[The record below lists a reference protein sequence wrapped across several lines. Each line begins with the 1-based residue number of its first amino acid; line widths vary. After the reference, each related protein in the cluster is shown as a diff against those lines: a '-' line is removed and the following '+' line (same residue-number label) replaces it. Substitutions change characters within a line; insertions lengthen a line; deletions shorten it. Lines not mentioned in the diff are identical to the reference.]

1 MSDRILRGAVAA
13 LLLIGTFT
21 ACSEQ
26 VTGSL
31 GCPTL
36 CVDESAALR
45 DTVLTS
51 AVVLD
56 STFIGFP
63 RQGETRDFT
72 LLALGDTGDVRIGL
86 HYDTLKTRYQIT
98 GAASDSLIRK
108 VDSATM
114 IFLID
119 TTVVKPTAPFTIDA
133 FDIDTSATDTLT
145 ATIAP
150 LYRANRLIGSRTY
163 AVGDIKTDTVR
174 LALDNAALFAKIKD
188 TLRLRIGLQVRGS
201 TAGSG
206 ARLRVL
212 GTSFPPRIR
221 YRASADT
228 TVKPDTLFPTSITP
242 PIDLFQ
248 QSAFRFFP
256 VVVKGRQPT
265 PPVGR
270 FIVGGLAGARSFLRF
285 EIPPAVLDSVTV
297 IRASLLLTQLP
308 ARSTAA
314 TRDTITVY
322 TQPVIASPSVTDI
335 FTASTFIG
343 SPTLFGI
350 DSLRL
355 AARDSGTRSIELVNI
370 LRAWRL
376 VGTTNTSRS
385 VVLRSPQEGS
395 LPGELDFVSSEGPAA
410 LRPRL
415 RITYV
420 PRRGFGIP

>member
-1 MSDRILRGAVAA
+1 MSDRILRSAFTA
-13 LLLIGTFT
+13 LLFVGTFA

-31 GCPTL
+31 GCPSL
-36 CVDESAALR
+36 CVDASAALR
-45 DTVLTS
+45 DTILAS

-63 RQGETRDFT
+63 RLGETRDFT
-72 LLALGDTGDVRIGL
+72 LLALGDTADVRIGV
-86 HYDTLKTRYQIT
+86 HYDTLKTRYQII

-119 TTVVKPTAPFTIDA
+119 TTATKPITPFTIDA

-150 LYRANRLIGSRTY
+150 LYRANRLIGSRTF
-163 AVGDIKTDTVR
+163 AASDITTDTVR
-174 LALDNAALFAKIKD
+174 LTLDNAALFVKIRD
-188 TLRLRIGLQVRGS
+188 TLRLRIGLQVRGA

-206 ARLRVL
+206 ARLRIL
-212 GTSFPPRIR
+212 GTAFPPRIR
-221 YRASADT
+221 YRPSSDT
-228 TVKPDTLFPTSITP
+228 TVHPDTLFPTSITP
-242 PIDLFQ
+242 PTDLYQ
-248 QSAFRFFP
+248 QAAFRFFP
-256 VVVKGRQPT
+256 VVVKGRLPA

-285 EIPPAVLDSVTV
+285 DIPPAVLDSVTV

-314 TRDTITVY
+314 TKDSVSIY
-322 TQPVIASPSVTDI
+322 TQPVIAAPSVTDV
-335 FTASTFIG
+335 FTASTFLG
-343 SPTLFGI
+343 PPGLYGV
-350 DSLRL
+350 DSVRF
-355 AARDSGTRSIELVNI
+355 AARDSGTRSIELVNL
-370 LRAWRL
+370 LRTWRL
-376 VGTTNTSRS
+376 AGTSNSTRS
-385 VVLRSPQEGS
+385 LVLRSPQEGS

>member
-1 MSDRILRGAVAA
+1 MSDRIFRSA
-13 LLLIGTFT
+13 LTVFLFAGTFT

-31 GCPTL
+31 GCPAL
-36 CVDESAALR
+36 CVDQSAALR
-45 DTVLTS
+45 DTILTS

-63 RQGETRDFT
+63 RLGETRDFT
-72 LLALGDTGDVRIGL
+72 LLALGDTADVRIGV
-86 HYDTLKTRYQIT
+86 HYDSLKSRYQVA
-98 GAASDSLIRK
+98 GASTDSLIRK

-119 TTVVKPTAPFTIDA
+119 TISVKPIRPFTIDA

-163 AVGDIKTDTVR
+163 AATDAATDTVR
-174 LALDNAALFAKIKD
+174 LTLDNAALFAKIKD
-188 TLRLRIGLQVRGS
+188 TLRLRIGLQVRGV
-201 TAGSG
+201 AGSS
-206 ARLRVL
+206 ARVRIV
-212 GTSFPPRIR
+212 GTTFPPRIR
-221 YRASADT
+221 YRVSSDT
-228 TVKPDTLFPTSITP
+228 TIKPDTIFPSSISP
-242 PIDLFQ
+242 PRDLYQ
-248 QSAFRFFP
+248 QAAFRLFP
-256 VVVKGRQPT
+256 VVVKGRLPA

-270 FIVGGLAGARSFLRF
+270 FVVGGLAGARSFLRF
-285 EIPPAVLDSVTV
+285 DIPPAVLDSVTV

-314 TRDTITVY
+314 TKDSVSVY
-322 TQPVIASPSVTDI
+322 TQPVIASPAITDV
-335 FTASTFIG
+335 FTASTFLG
-343 SPTLFGI
+343 PPGVYGV
-350 DSLRL
+350 DSVRF
-355 AARDSGTRSIELVNI
+355 APRDSGLRSIELVNL
-370 LRAWRL
+370 LRTWRL
-376 VGTTNTSRS
+376 AGTTNATRS

-395 LPGELDFVSSEGPAA
+395 LPGELDFVSSEGPTA

>member
-1 MSDRILRGAVAA
+1 MSDRIFRGALAA
-13 LLLIGTFT
+13 LLFAGVLT
-21 ACSEQ
+21 ACSEK

-31 GCPTL
+31 GCPAL
-36 CVDESAALR
+36 CVDASAALR
-45 DTVLTS
+45 DTILTS

-72 LLALGDTGDVRIGL
+72 LLSLGDTADVRLGV

-98 GAASDSLIRK
+98 GASSDSLIRK

-119 TTVVKPTAPFTIDA
+119 TTVVKPIRPFTIDA

-163 AVGDIKTDTVR
+163 AATDVATDTVR
-174 LALDNAALFAKIKD
+174 LTLDNAALFAKIKD
-188 TLRLRIGLQVRGS
+188 TLRLRIGLQVRG
-201 TAGSG
+201 TATGSG

-212 GTSFPPRIR
+212 GTTFPPRIR
-221 YRASADT
+221 YRVSSDT
-228 TVKPDTLFPTSITP
+228 TVKPDTIFPSSISP
-242 PIDLFQ
+242 PKDLYQ
-248 QSAFRFFP
+248 QAAFRFFP
-256 VVVKGRQPT
+256 VVVKGRLPA
-265 PPVGR
+265 PPIGR
-270 FIVGGLAGARSFLRF
+270 FIVGGIAGARAYLRF
-285 EIPPAVLDSVTV
+285 DIPPAVLDSVTV

-308 ARSTAA
+308 ARSTAS
-314 TRDTITVY
+314 TKDSVSVY
-322 TQPVIASPSVTDI
+322 TQPVIASPSITDI

-343 SPTLFGI
+343 PPGLYGV
-350 DSLRL
+350 DSVRF
-355 AARDSGTRSIELVNI
+355 APRDSGLRSIELVNL
-370 LRAWRL
+370 LRTWRL
-376 VGTTNTSRS
+376 AGTTNATRA
-385 VVLRSPQEGS
+385 VVLRSPEEGS
-395 LPGELDFVSSEGPAA
+395 LPGELDFVSTEGPAA